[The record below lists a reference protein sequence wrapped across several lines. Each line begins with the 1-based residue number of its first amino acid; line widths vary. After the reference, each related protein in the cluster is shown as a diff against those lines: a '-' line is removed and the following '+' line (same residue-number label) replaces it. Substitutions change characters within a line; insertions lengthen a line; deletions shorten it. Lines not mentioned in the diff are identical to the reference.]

1 MATKKIKTQFT
12 NTSGQRVTVYTD
24 GTKKYGSVKTPAPA
38 PTPVS
43 KPKTMAESKTL
54 STPVETVANKYD
66 PEESALRINNF
77 NSALNV
83 AIDQAR
89 QQRKDKTLDFLGGII
104 PKGALPATSFAGV
117 LSAFNSSSAP
127 LEGSLISSAS
137 NFAQQ
142 QEQNKYDMEVARQEQ
157 VERSRQSIRDLAL
170 SVLEAGA
177 SAEVISGIT
186 NAKDLDSAMA
196 MASGAMN
203 AKGKMKTE
211 QIGTKLVQ
219 YDPNDPE
226 GTVRVLF
233 DGGSGSGDSGKA
245 EKPSIVTISPEKKQ
259 SLVSAGFNAQEIDT
273 IESDVSEFGLQAVL
287 DGLENEEEKQAVRA
301 VYNKSASKENEV
313 FLNED
318 YFKSLF
324 GEEEL
329 KKVAKEAGLVTG
341 GDDFIPFNESGDV
354 EAYLKQLMS
363 TVELYRQAGYSDK
376 EILTKMQ

>member
-43 KPKTMAESKTL
+43 KPKTMAEAKTL
-54 STPVETVANKYD
+54 STPAETVDNKYD

-142 QEQNKYDMEVARQEQ
+142 QEQNKYDMEVARLEQ

-196 MASGAMN
+196 MASGALN
-203 AKGKMKTE
+203 AKGKGNMKVD
-211 QIGTKLVQ
+211 QIGSQLVQ
-219 YDPNDPE
+219 YDPSDPE
-226 GTVRVLF
+226 GTLKVIF
-233 DGGSGSGDSGKA
+233 NGGGGNGGGGSFDSAMSDSSQVISDSSIYNNPKTSNAELKALVQKKFPASFGSKVINELTD
-245 EKPSIVTISPEKKQ
+245 EQ
-259 SLVSAGFNAQEIDT
+259 LRNFM
-273 IESDVSEFGLQAVL
+273 IEYTD
-287 DGLENEEEKQAVRA
+287 
-301 VYNKSASKENEV
+301 YSKEAKMSVDPEV
-313 FLNED
+313 FLTEYKKLYMPEKTKSSSSFED
-318 YFKSLF
+318 KLNKAFS
-324 GEEEL
+324 E
-329 KKVAKEAGLVTG
+329 
-341 GDDFIPFNESGDV
+341 
-354 EAYLKQLMS
+354 
-363 TVELYRQAGYSDK
+363 
-376 EILTKMQ
+376 

>member
-24 GTKKYGSVKTPAPA
+24 GTKKYGSVKTPTPTSTPA
-38 PTPVS
+38 S

-157 VERSRQSIRDLAL
+157 VERSKQSIRDLAL

-196 MASGAMN
+196 MASGALN
-203 AKGKMKTE
+203 AKGKGNMKVD
-211 QIGTKLVQ
+211 QIGSQLVQ
-219 YDPNDPE
+219 YDPSDPE
-226 GTVRVLF
+226 GTLKVIFNGGGGNGGGNFDSTMSNSNQVISDSSIYNDPKTSNAELKALVQKKFPASFGSRVINELTDEQLRNF
-233 DGGSGSGDSGKA
+233 M
-245 EKPSIVTISPEKKQ
+245 
-259 SLVSAGFNAQEIDT
+259 
-273 IESDVSEFGLQAVL
+273 IEYTD
-287 DGLENEEEKQAVRA
+287 
-301 VYNKSASKENEV
+301 YSKEAKMSVDPEV
-313 FLNED
+313 FLTEYKKLYMPEKAKSSSSFED
-318 YFKSLF
+318 KLNKAFS
-324 GEEEL
+324 E
-329 KKVAKEAGLVTG
+329 
-341 GDDFIPFNESGDV
+341 
-354 EAYLKQLMS
+354 
-363 TVELYRQAGYSDK
+363 
-376 EILTKMQ
+376 